1 MAFSLI
7 ELVEDRWE
15 EIRQAFRHDF
25 PDRTGHYMNKDT
37 TCQKTEMV
45 AKMGL

>member
-25 PDRTGHYMNKDT
+25 PDRTGHYMNRR
-37 TCQKTEMV
+37 QKTEMV